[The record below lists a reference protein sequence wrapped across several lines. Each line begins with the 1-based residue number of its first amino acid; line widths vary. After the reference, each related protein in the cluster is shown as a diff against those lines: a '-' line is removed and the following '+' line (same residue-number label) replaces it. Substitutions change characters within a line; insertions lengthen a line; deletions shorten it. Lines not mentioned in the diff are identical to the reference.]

1 MDIEQW
7 ETTTYNPPGGP
18 GWRGFDVKGNP
29 GGLVQ
34 RVAGDLLQLRKSNR
48 DGLGWRPTDPTMQK
62 IVAKIPTRGE
72 DQQAAVLSSLSFPLE
87 YKRPN
92 PIWVSEQIRQKIS
105 ADPKS
110 SARAQ
115 RLAARNAKMATTKA
129 VNSSE
134 PARSIPVDAE
144 AEMSAEE
151 QAVADAQVD
160 DAMDALTSAMG
171 KSGFGGGRRR
181 RRPTRKSRKTRH
193 RRTRRRSTR
202 A

>member
-1 MDIEQW
+1 MDLEQW
-7 ETTTYNPPGGP
+7 ETTTYSPPGGP

-115 RLAARNAKMATTKA
+115 RLAARNAKMATTQA

-134 PARSIPVDAE
+134 PVIPVDGE
-144 AEMSAEE
+144 AEMNAEE

-171 KSGFGGGRRR
+171 KSGFSGGRRR
-181 RRPTRKSRKTRH
+181 KTRRGRKV
-193 RRTRRRSTR
+193 RRSRRRSTR